1 MTFYVRMGKNIY
13 QEGIV
18 ILMKKFLKDF
28 KEFATKGNV
37 VDMAIGVVVGG
48 AFGKIVTSLVSDIIT
63 PLIGM
68 ITGGTSLADKK
79 VVLRAAQLAED
90 GVTVLKPENA
100 LTYGAFIQN
109 VIDFLIIAFTIFLT
123 IRIIGSIR
131 RKAEEAK
138 KLILKQQEEEA
149 AAEAE
154 APAPEP
160 EPSSTDKLLMEIRDL
175 LKDKETAA
183 EEKQE

>member
-1 MTFYVRMGKNIY
+1 MPFYVRMRKNIY

-123 IRIIGSIR
+123 IRMIGSIR

-149 AAEAE
+149 VEAE

>member
-1 MTFYVRMGKNIY
+1 M
-13 QEGIV
+13 

-79 VVLRAAQLAED
+79 VVLRAVQLAED

-138 KLILKQQEEEA
+138 KLILKQQQEE

-175 LKDKETAA
+175 LKDKESAT